1 MKINR
6 LRFVIVKDNCYVCI
20 EVITNQ
26 SNQNTM
32 YYLHEDSPSGTT
44 IIEKFKSVEKAKQK
58 KLEMENLDAENGY
71 YCNYFI
77 TKLI

>member
-1 MKINR
+1 
-6 LRFVIVKDNCYVCI
+6 
-20 EVITNQ
+20 
-26 SNQNTM
+26 M

-44 IIEKFKSVEKAKQK
+44 IIEKFNSVEKAKQK

-71 YCNYFI
+71 WCNYFI